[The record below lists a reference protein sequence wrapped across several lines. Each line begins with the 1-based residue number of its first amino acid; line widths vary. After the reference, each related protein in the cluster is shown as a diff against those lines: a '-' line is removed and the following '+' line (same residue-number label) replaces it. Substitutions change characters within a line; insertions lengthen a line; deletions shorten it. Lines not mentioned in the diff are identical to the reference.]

1 VGRNSFKIDQVFRFG
16 FLVVPLLILHP
27 SHRDPPPVQ
36 VCSGLAFGVGRIHPT
51 STISLTPIALTLGIW
66 ATILPAARGDEGMV
80 PIITP
85 SLAQPELSQDHP
97 DLLPGS
103 AAIAPPENQ
112 PPAFALPCAEILEPP
127 SRFSAR
133 PSAVQT
139 QKLLTTSDLQVPR
152 TINHELGEIKLLPTS
167 AEGLSSETLA
177 VPIKDSLDSNPI
189 PGQPGQE
196 SPVGSIPVDDP
207 ELGEIRFRPS
217 PDDEL
222 GTIRER
228 PKIKVAKAQTKSVYL
243 QAHAD
248 YFTTSNAFSAK
259 DKISDGFS
267 RTGLTLFYAPPLGP
281 KTYLITS
288 ADVNVVRYGTV
299 TELNYNE
306 IRFRA
311 GVSQQLSPTMSAELG
326 WSHQQL
332 FATESGFKGIFR
344 GNRYLKDNS
353 LRFELSRRDT
363 LNPRLSLFT
372 FYQLRR
378 SFTDRPDSDRLSH
391 TFYSSL
397 GYKLNPRVDL
407 ALDYQYNLS
416 KYLRQD
422 RRDHFNQVLGRV
434 SWKTTQSLQT
444 NFFVGYS
451 FGFSSED
458 RTQFGRRGNAA
469 IDFNGWLLGVNLVV
483 NTPLF

>member
-1 VGRNSFKIDQVFRFG
+1 MDQVFRFG
-16 FLVVPLLILHP
+16 FLVVPLRILPPFHRHP
-27 SHRDPPPVQ
+27 LPVQ
-36 VCSGLAFGVGRIHPT
+36 VCSGLVFSVCPIHPT
-51 STISLTPIALTLGIW
+51 STIALTPIALTLGIW

-85 SLAQPELSQDHP
+85 GPAQPELSQDHP
-97 DLLPGS
+97 DLFP
-103 AAIAPPENQ
+103 ATAIAPPENQ
-112 PPAFALPCAEILEPP
+112 PPAFALPSSGILEPP
-127 SRFSAR
+127 SRFSAC
-133 PSAVQT
+133 PSALQT
-139 QKLLTTSDLQVPR
+139 QKLVTTSDPQGPR
-152 TINHELGEIKLLPTS
+152 PIDRELGEIKLLPKS

-177 VPIKDSLDSNPI
+177 VPNKDSLDSDPI
-189 PGQPGQE
+189 PGQPVQE
-196 SPVGSIPVDDP
+196 SPAGSIPVNDP
-207 ELGEIRFRPS
+207 ELGVIRFRPSLEDELGEIR
-217 PDDEL
+217 
-222 GTIRER
+222 ER
-228 PKIKVAKAQTKSVYL
+228 PKPKVAKAQTKSVYL

-259 DKISDGFS
+259 DAVSDGYS

-281 KTYLITS
+281 KTYLVTS
-288 ADVNVVRYGTV
+288 ADVNVVRYGNI

-306 IRFRA
+306 MRFRA

-444 NFFVGYS
+444 NLFVGYS

-483 NTPLF
+483 NTALF